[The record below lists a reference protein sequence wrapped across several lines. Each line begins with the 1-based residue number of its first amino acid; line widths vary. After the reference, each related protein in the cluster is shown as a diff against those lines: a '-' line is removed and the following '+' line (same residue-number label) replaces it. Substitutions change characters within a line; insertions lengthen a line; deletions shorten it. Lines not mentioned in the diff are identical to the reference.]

1 MLKCDIVP
9 ANEICPVYT
18 DTLNPIMEKAI
29 RYYSEKEYQTDGSTK
44 DIHYAEVYTPQG
56 VEYYKA
62 EPMTVDNHGYPAE
75 AVAVNIYAGTV
86 DIQPLLSATQVSDIE
101 SLVVIAI
108 EG

>member
-1 MLKCDIVP
+1 MQVIDVMYRGVALT
-9 ANEICPVYT
+9 A
-18 DTLNPIMEKAI
+18 
-29 RYYSEKEYQTDGSTK
+29 
-44 DIHYAEVYTPQG
+44 H